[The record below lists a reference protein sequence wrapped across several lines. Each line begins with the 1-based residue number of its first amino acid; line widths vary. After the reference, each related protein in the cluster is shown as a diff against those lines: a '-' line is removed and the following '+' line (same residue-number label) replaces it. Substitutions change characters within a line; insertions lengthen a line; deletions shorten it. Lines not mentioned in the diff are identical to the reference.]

1 MPTSF
6 EGLSD
11 EEFEALRTNGIKVN
25 YWVVCHRKVWLYAKG
40 VRLEPLSD

>member
-25 YWVVCHRKVWLYAKG
+25 YWVVC
-40 VRLEPLSD
+40 